1 MLHFLHLS
9 CQGKIGGF
17 MAIAEKVQRCIES
30 SSWIRKMFEEG
41 AKLRQIHGAENV
53 YDFTLGNP
61 NIDPPELFYDE
72 LKKMATA
79 PEHGQHRYMSNA
91 GYDETRDAVAA
102 FIAAS
107 SGLEVQRR
115 NILMTCGASGAL
127 NVSLKTILN
136 QGDEVIIL
144 TPYFVEYK
152 FYIDNHGG
160 VPVEVWTDRD
170 TFQLDIPAIE
180 NAITVKTRAVII
192 NTPNNPT
199 GVIYPADALTALGVM
214 LERKQRELERQIYL
228 ISDEPYARI
237 SYDSLDVPNIFKFY
251 DNSLIVTS
259 HSKDLAL
266 PGERIGYIATSPTMT
281 HGDLFMEGAIFCNRT
296 LGFVNAP
303 ALMQRLVAKLQHE
316 SVNVTDYR
324 EKRDLL
330 YQNLTEMGYSMVKPD
345 GAFYLFPRSPLA
357 DDVGFVRIAQKHNL
371 LLVPGAGFGAP
382 GYFRVAYCVEIEMIR
397 RSLHAWR
404 ALAIETGLLK

>member
-1 MLHFLHLS
+1 
-9 CQGKIGGF
+9 
-17 MAIAEKVQRCIES
+17 MAIADKIQRCIES

-61 NIDPPELFYDE
+61 NIDPPERFYDE
-72 LKKMATA
+72 LRKISAA

-91 GYDETRDAVAA
+91 GYDITRDSVAS
-102 FIAAS
+102 FITS
-107 SGLEVQRR
+107 TSGVNVQRR

-127 NVSLKTILN
+127 NVSLKTMLN
-136 QGDEVIIL
+136 PGDEVIIL

-160 VPVEVWTDRD
+160 VPIEVWTDRE
-170 TFQLDIPAIE
+170 TFQLDIQAIE
-180 NAITVKTRAVII
+180 NAVTGKTRAIII

-199 GVIYPADALTALGVM
+199 GVIYPAESLKSLGIM

-237 SYDSLDVPNIFKFY
+237 SFDSQDVPNIFRFY

-266 PGERIGYIATSPTMT
+266 PGERIGYIATSPTMV

-303 ALMQRLVAKLQHE
+303 ALMQRLVANLQNE
-316 SVNVTDYR
+316 SIDIAEYR
-324 EKRDLL
+324 EKRDLF
-330 YQNLTEMGYSMVKPD
+330 YENLTAMGFSMVKPD
-345 GAFYLFPRSPLA
+345 GAFYLFPKSPIP
-357 DDVGFVRIAQKHNL
+357 DDVTFVRTAQKHNL

-382 GYFRVAYCVEIEMIR
+382 GYFRVAYCVEIDSIR
-397 RSLHAWR
+397 RSFPAWK
-404 ALAIETGLLK
+404 ALATEFGLNGDSK